1 MNISDIHGRI
11 FSANDRFL
19 EMTGY
24 QRDEQ
29 PLRWDEMTPPEWL
42 EVERAKKKEILNT
55 GKGQFWEKEYF
66 HKDGSRV
73 SVLIAV
79 TLLEGSREECLAVI
93 VDLTE
98 AKRAEAALQRS
109 EQRYRSLYDDIPLM
123 YFTLDPRGVVQ
134 SVNTHGASELGY
146 EPEELIG
153 RSVLTVFHP
162 EDRPAVEKSLEAF
175 VQRPEGVA
183 RWEFRKIRK
192 DDSVLW
198 VRESVRV
205 MEGSDGR
212 QQVMVVCE
220 DITERKE
227 SELQLLEDQK
237 QLKALSSALAAAEDR
252 TRRKI
257 ATGLHDEIVQVLAMA
272 KIELGELQSDVATE
286 DAPRQIA
293 EVRELLD
300 RCIQSARSLTF
311 ELTSTVLYELGLE
324 PALQDLGE
332 RIERDNGI
340 RFRFEGDGSC
350 VGFVGDRAVTLF
362 RITRELVQNVV
373 QHSRAKSLLIEVA
386 RTEEETRVS
395 VEDDGVGFDT
405 DRAGRGP
412 SPAGGF
418 GLFSIREQLEQLG
431 GRLEIRSL
439 PGQGTRV
446 EAVAPVERGAG
457 ERSGDGPP
465 PPESD
470 LPFEIAAN
478 RDEG

>member
-1 MNISDIHGRI
+1 
-11 FSANDRFL
+11 
-19 EMTGY
+19 
-24 QRDEQ
+24 
-29 PLRWDEMTPPEWL
+29 
-42 EVERAKKKEILNT
+42 
-55 GKGQFWEKEYF
+55 
-66 HKDGSRV
+66 
-73 SVLIAV
+73 
-79 TLLEGSREECLAVI
+79 
-93 VDLTE
+93 
-98 AKRAEAALQRS
+98 
-109 EQRYRSLYDDIPLM
+109 
-123 YFTLDPRGVVQ
+123 
-134 SVNTHGASELGY
+134 
-146 EPEELIG
+146 
-153 RSVLTVFHP
+153 
-162 EDRPAVEKSLEAF
+162 
-175 VQRPEGVA
+175 
-183 RWEFRKIRK
+183 
-192 DDSVLW
+192 
-198 VRESVRV
+198 

-227 SELQLLEDQK
+227 SEQQLLEDQK

-257 ATGLHDEIVQVLAMA
+257 AAGLHDEIVQILAMA
-272 KIELGELQSDVATE
+272 KVDLGNLLSGTPTG
-286 DAPRQIA
+286 DAQRQIA
-293 EVRELLD
+293 EIRELLD

-332 RIERDNGI
+332 RIERDNRI

-350 VGFVGDRAVTLF
+350 LGFIGDRAVTLF

-373 QHSRAKSLLIEVA
+373 QHSRAKSLTIEVA
-386 RTEEETRVS
+386 GTGEETRIS

-446 EAVAPVERGAG
+446 EAVAPAERRSD
-457 ERSGDGPP
+457 ERSGTPSVLLNRAGPSRSP
-465 PPESD
+465 
-470 LPFEIAAN
+470 LTGTIRKN
-478 RDEG
+478 